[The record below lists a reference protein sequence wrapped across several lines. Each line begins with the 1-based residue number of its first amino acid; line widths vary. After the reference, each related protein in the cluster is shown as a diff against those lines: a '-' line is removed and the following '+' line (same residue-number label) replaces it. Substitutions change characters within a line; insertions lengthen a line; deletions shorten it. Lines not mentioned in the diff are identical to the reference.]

1 MSEEL
6 RKFTEFKREPG
17 SLWYI
22 ASPYSHPDPKVVEA
36 RIRELKECV
45 AYVIENFHFAVPFS
59 PVLYTHSIQES
70 GIVVSPPEGWYAFD
84 FAFLRKADRLI
95 VLELEGWETSVGVAL
110 EIAFAQSRGMQI
122 DYYTKAQLM
131 AEDVPF

>member
-6 RKFTEFKREPG
+6 KKFMESKREPG

-22 ASPYSHPDPKVVEA
+22 ASPYSHPHPEVVKA

-45 AYVIENFHFAVPFS
+45 AYVIENFRFAVPFS
-59 PVLYTHSIQES
+59 PVLYTHSLQES
-70 GIVVSPPEGWYAFD
+70 GVVGSPPEGWYAFD
-84 FAFLRKADRLI
+84 LAFLRKADRLI
-95 VLELEGWETSVGVAL
+95 VLELEGWESSIGVAL